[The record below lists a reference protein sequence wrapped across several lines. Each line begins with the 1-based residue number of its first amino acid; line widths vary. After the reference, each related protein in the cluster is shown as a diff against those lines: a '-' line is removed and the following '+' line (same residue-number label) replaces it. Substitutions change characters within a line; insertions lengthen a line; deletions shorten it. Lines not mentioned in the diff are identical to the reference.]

1 MLLVVGYFTLFYSFV
16 VYTTSNGRIIVNFE
30 EEEVVICFKFR
41 EWTKER
47 PWKYRWSLDQ
57 ETSLVYPGCSL

>member
-41 EWTKER
+41 E
-47 PWKYRWSLDQ
+47 
-57 ETSLVYPGCSL
+57 